1 MQSKHKRVV
10 FKLIKYLSGSLLPL
24 LFWVFALF
32 GFDRKYIAVLTLL
45 SAMMHEL
52 GHLVAYFLIC
62 GDIGTPGGRLN
73 GFRIDL
79 AKVKRALSYREQLII
94 TLGGPGINLA
104 LWLVLLP
111 LYRRGGYLTALGNIS
126 LLTALSSL
134 LPVEGYDGYGILK
147 CILQDRERGELIL
160 VAEGA
165 SFIITTLV
173 TVFSLYTMNFIANG
187 IWIFGVFFGLVIEK
201 IGKSVSSDN
210 FGEK

>member
-1 MQSKHKRVV
+1 MQNRHKKTIYR
-10 FKLIKYLSGSLLPL
+10 LLKYLSGSLLPL

-45 SAMMHEL
+45 CAMVHEL
-52 GHLVAYFLIC
+52 GHLGAYFLIC
-62 GDIGTPGGRLN
+62 GGIGRPDGRLN

-79 AKVKRALSYREQLII
+79 SKVKRALSYREQLII

-111 LYRRGGYLTALGNIS
+111 LYRQDGYLTALGNIS

-147 CILQDRERGELIL
+147 CILQDRDRGELIR

-165 SFIITTLV
+165 SFIITSLL

-187 IWIFGVFFGLVIEK
+187 IWLFGVFFGLIIEK
-201 IGKSVSSDN
+201 IGKSMSSDI

>member
-1 MQSKHKRVV
+1 MQNKHKRVV

-24 LFWVFALF
+24 LFWVVALF

-45 SAMMHEL
+45 SAVIHEL
-52 GHLVAYFLIC
+52 GHLSAYFLIC
-62 GDIGTPGGRLN
+62 GRVDAPRGRIN

-79 AKVKRALSYREQLII
+79 SNAKRSMSYREQLII
-94 TLGGPGINLA
+94 TLGGPGISLA
-104 LWLVLLP
+104 LWVALLP
-111 LYRRGGYLTALGNIS
+111 LYREGGYLTALGNIS

-165 SFIITTLV
+165 SFVITSLI